1 MNKTYDKRHGGP
13 FDRGGADS
21 YYRRGMNPHYYKGA
35 TLTTK
40 KVEQKDMTEEELDA
54 YLAGYNEN
62 ENFGDFKDWF

>member
-1 MNKTYDKRHGGP
+1 MNKTYNKRHGGP

-21 YYRRGMNPHYYKGA
+21 YYRRGINPHYYKGA
-35 TLTTK
+35 TRTTK